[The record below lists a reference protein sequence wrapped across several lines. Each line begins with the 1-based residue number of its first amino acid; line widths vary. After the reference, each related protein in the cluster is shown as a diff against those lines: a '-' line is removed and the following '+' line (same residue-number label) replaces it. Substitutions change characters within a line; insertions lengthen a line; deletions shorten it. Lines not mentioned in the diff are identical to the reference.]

1 MFHVLKPSTL
11 ASQQRS
17 RRARRPSARGLV
29 LALRVIGACL
39 RKDTRSAWR
48 ERSTM
53 LQTIT
58 LPVNYLILLSL
69 FVLSGSNAPTA
80 VVLLDT
86 GPYAQAY
93 VAAMQQAHSFHLLFE
108 TAAQAEAQYQA
119 GTLVAIV
126 TIPASFDQAVAT
138 QQPVQVGV
146 QINNLNEDLTD
157 DVHRA
162 MGLVTTSF
170 YAQAFPGQVTLTV
183 SEHDQYS
190 QDTGYIPYLA
200 ISIMVIALLVTG
212 LLQAGM
218 AAAREWEQETMKELL
233 LAPSSIWPLL
243 LGKILSTVLIGLPS
257 LVIVLAVIVGVA
269 GDWPVNFP
277 LVIAIGLL
285 SLLVFATAGA
295 CLGMALKDR
304 GNLTTISRA
313 LAVPLLFVSG
323 LFGPVSFNTSAVQL
337 LARATPIHYAI
348 VLQQAAFKGFVS
360 NTLAPLANV
369 LILAGFGLAF
379 FLLAGLTVRVSKVA
393 H

>member
-1 MFHVLKPSTL
+1 MLHVLKYPAL
-11 ASQQRS
+11 ASQKPSHHPRRQWIHGLSRS
-17 RRARRPSARGLV
+17 LLV
-29 LALRVIGACL
+29 IEACL
-39 RKDTRSAWR
+39 RKDVRSAWR

-80 VVLLDT
+80 VVQFDQ
-86 GPYAQAY
+86 GPYAQQF

-119 GTLVAIV
+119 GTLVAVV
-126 TIPASFDQAVAT
+126 TIPATFDQALAA

-146 QINNLNEDLTD
+146 QMNNLNQDLTD

-162 MGLVTTSF
+162 MGLVITSF
-170 YAQAFPGQVTLTV
+170 YAQAFPNQVTITV
-183 SEHDQYS
+183 SEYDQYS

-212 LLQAGM
+212 LLQAGQ
-218 AAAREWEQETMKELL
+218 AAAREWEQETIKELL
-233 LAPSSIWPLL
+233 LAPSTIWPLL

-257 LVIVLAVIVGVA
+257 LVIVLAVVVGIA

-285 SLLVFATAGA
+285 SLLVFATAGV

-323 LFGPVSFNTSAVQL
+323 LFGPISFNTPAMQL

-348 VLQQAAFKGFVS
+348 VLQQAALKGFVS
-360 NTLAPLANV
+360 NTLSPLANG
-369 LILAGFGLAF
+369 LILSGFGLVF

-393 H
+393 Y

>member
-1 MFHVLKPSTL
+1 MPAMIHVLKRPQPANQEYYLGRNSL
-11 ASQQRS
+11 PRS
-17 RRARRPSARGLV
+17 
-29 LALRVIGACL
+29 LRVMGACL
-39 RKDTRSAWR
+39 RKDLRSAWR

-53 LQTIT
+53 LQTVT
-58 LPVNYLILLSL
+58 LPINYLILLSL
-69 FVLSGSNAPTA
+69 FALSGSNAPTA
-80 VVLLDT
+80 VVQLDQ
-86 GPYAQAY
+86 GPYARAY

-108 TAAQAEAQYQA
+108 TAALAEAQYQA
-119 GTLVAIV
+119 GTLVAVV
-126 TIPASFDQAVAT
+126 TIPANFDQAVAA
-138 QQPVQVGV
+138 QQPVQVSV

-162 MGLVTTSF
+162 VGLVTTSF
-170 YAQAFPGQVTLTV
+170 YAQAFPGQVNITV

-218 AAAREWEQETMKELL
+218 AAAREWEQETIKELL
-233 LAPSSIWPLL
+233 LAPSTIWPLL

-257 LVIVLAVIVGVA
+257 LAIVLAVVVGIA
-269 GDWPVNFP
+269 GDWPVSFP
-277 LVIAIGLL
+277 LVISIGLL
-285 SLLVFATAGA
+285 SLLVFAAAGT

-323 LFGPVSFNTSAVQL
+323 LFGPISFNTPAVQL
-337 LARATPIHYAI
+337 LARATPIHYSI

-360 NTLAPLANV
+360 NTLSPLANT
-369 LILAGFGLAF
+369 LILTSFGLV
-379 FLLAGLTVRVSKVA
+379 FLLLTGLTVRVSKVA